1 MDPVPVEEDL
11 DAGALVDDPEMVR
24 RPLPYP
30 GGRRA
35 GEPAGGGEPVEGEFG
50 DPDCA
55 ALGVE
60 VGQDGSRRTVGGLA
74 GGVGGVG
81 RGLPVETV
89 EGLAVMAFDDG
100 KELEAWLE
108 NHHADTPG
116 IWLLLAKKDSGL
128 PSPTAEEIL
137 DGTLVYGWITGK
149 RMARDERTY
158 LQKITPRR
166 PRSLWSQV
174 NVRQVEALTAAG
186 RMREP
191 GLAEVRAA
199 RADGRWE
206 AAYPSQKDAT
216 VPDDLAAALAA
227 DPTAAAAFDALGKTD
242 RYLVIVSLWQAR
254 TAKTRVAR
262 LERAVAALAA
272 GERPR

>member
-1 MDPVPVEEDL
+1 MET
-11 DAGALVDDPEMVR
+11 VD
-24 RPLPYP
+24 
-30 GGRRA
+30 
-35 GEPAGGGEPVEGEFG
+35 
-50 DPDCA
+50 
-55 ALGVE
+55 
-60 VGQDGSRRTVGGLA
+60 
-74 GGVGGVG
+74 
-81 RGLPVETV
+81 TV
-89 EGLAVMAFDDG
+89 EGLAVIAFDDG
-100 KELEAWLE
+100 TEMEAWLE
-108 NHHADTPG
+108 KHHGDTPG
-116 IWLLLAKKDSGL
+116 IWLLLAKKGTDL
-128 PSPTAEEIL
+128 PSPTADEIL

-149 RMARDERTY
+149 RITRDERTY

-216 VPDDLAAALAA
+216 VPDDLAEALAA
-227 DPTAAAAFDALGKTD
+227 DPRASAAFDALGKTD
-242 RYLVIVSLWQAR
+242 RYLVILSLWQAR
-254 TAKTRVAR
+254 TAKTRAAR
-262 LERAVAALAA
+262 LARAVAALSA

>member
-1 MDPVPVEEDL
+1 
-11 DAGALVDDPEMVR
+11 
-24 RPLPYP
+24 
-30 GGRRA
+30 
-35 GEPAGGGEPVEGEFG
+35 
-50 DPDCA
+50 
-55 ALGVE
+55 
-60 VGQDGSRRTVGGLA
+60 
-74 GGVGGVG
+74 
-81 RGLPVETV
+81 
-89 EGLAVMAFDDG
+89 MAFDDG

>member
-1 MDPVPVEEDL
+1 M
-11 DAGALVDDPEMVR
+11 
-24 RPLPYP
+24 
-30 GGRRA
+30 
-35 GEPAGGGEPVEGEFG
+35 
-50 DPDCA
+50 
-55 ALGVE
+55 
-60 VGQDGSRRTVGGLA
+60 
-74 GGVGGVG
+74 
-81 RGLPVETV
+81 ETV
-89 EGLAVMAFDDG
+89 EGLAVMAFG
-100 KELEAWLE
+100 GGGELEAWLE
-108 NHHADTPG
+108 KHHGDTPG
-116 IWLLLAKKDSGL
+116 IWLLLGRKGSDV
-128 PSPTAEEIL
+128 PSPSAEEIL
-137 DGTLVYGWITGK
+137 DGTLAYGWITGK
-149 RMARDERTY
+149 RRARDERSY

-227 DPTAAAAFDALGKTD
+227 EPGAAEAFGALGRTE
-242 RYLVIVSLWQAR
+242 RYLVILSLWQAR
-254 TAKTRVAR
+254 TAKTRTAR

-272 GERPR
+272 GERPK

>member
-1 MDPVPVEEDL
+1 MET
-11 DAGALVDDPEMVR
+11 VD
-24 RPLPYP
+24 
-30 GGRRA
+30 
-35 GEPAGGGEPVEGEFG
+35 
-50 DPDCA
+50 
-55 ALGVE
+55 
-60 VGQDGSRRTVGGLA
+60 
-74 GGVGGVG
+74 
-81 RGLPVETV
+81 TV
-89 EGLAVMAFDDG
+89 EGLAVIAFDDG
-100 KELEAWLE
+100 TEMEAWLE
-108 NHHADTPG
+108 KHHGDTPG
-116 IWLLLAKKDSGL
+116 IWLLLAKKGTDL
-128 PSPTAEEIL
+128 PSPTADEIL

-149 RMARDERTY
+149 RIARDERTY

-216 VPDDLAAALAA
+216 VPADLADALAA
-227 DPTAAAAFDALGKTD
+227 DPRASAAFEALGKTD
-242 RYLVIVSLWQAR
+242 RYLVILSLWQAR
-254 TAKTRVAR
+254 TAKTRAAR
-262 LERAVAALAA
+262 LTRAVAALSA

>member
-1 MDPVPVEEDL
+1 M
-11 DAGALVDDPEMVR
+11 
-24 RPLPYP
+24 
-30 GGRRA
+30 
-35 GEPAGGGEPVEGEFG
+35 
-50 DPDCA
+50 
-55 ALGVE
+55 
-60 VGQDGSRRTVGGLA
+60 QT
-74 GGVGGVG
+74 
-81 RGLPVETV
+81 VETV
-89 EGLAVMAFDDG
+89 EGLAVIAFDGG

-108 NHHADTPG
+108 EHHGDTPG
-116 IWLLLAKKDSGL
+116 IWLLLAKKGTDL
-128 PSPTAEEIL
+128 PSPTADELL

-149 RMARDERTY
+149 RIGRDERTY

-216 VPDDLAAALAA
+216 VPDDLAEALAA
-227 DPTAAAAFDALGKTD
+227 DPRASAAFEALGKTD
-242 RYLVIVSLWQAR
+242 RYLVILSLWQAR
-254 TAKTRVAR
+254 TAKTRAAR
-262 LERAVAALAA
+262 LARAMAALAA
-272 GERPR
+272 DGPS

>member
-1 MDPVPVEEDL
+1 M
-11 DAGALVDDPEMVR
+11 
-24 RPLPYP
+24 
-30 GGRRA
+30 
-35 GEPAGGGEPVEGEFG
+35 
-50 DPDCA
+50 
-55 ALGVE
+55 
-60 VGQDGSRRTVGGLA
+60 
-74 GGVGGVG
+74 
-81 RGLPVETV
+81 ETV
-89 EGLAVMAFDDG
+89 EGLAVMAFGDG

-108 NHHADTPG
+108 SHHADTPG

-227 DPTAAAAFDALGKTD
+227 DPAAAAAFDALGKTD

-254 TAKTRVAR
+254 TAKTRAAR
-262 LERAVAALAA
+262 LERAVAALTA

>member
-1 MDPVPVEEDL
+1 M
-11 DAGALVDDPEMVR
+11 
-24 RPLPYP
+24 
-30 GGRRA
+30 
-35 GEPAGGGEPVEGEFG
+35 
-50 DPDCA
+50 
-55 ALGVE
+55 
-60 VGQDGSRRTVGGLA
+60 
-74 GGVGGVG
+74 
-81 RGLPVETV
+81 ETV
-89 EGLAVMAFDDG
+89 EGLAVMAFG
-100 KELEAWLE
+100 GGEELEAWLE
-108 NHHADTPG
+108 KHHGDTPG
-116 IWLLLAKKDSGL
+116 LWLLLGRKGSDV
-128 PSPTAEEIL
+128 PSPSAEEIL
-137 DGTLVYGWITGK
+137 DGTLAYGWITGK
-149 RMARDERTY
+149 RMARDERSY

-227 DPTAAAAFDALGKTD
+227 EPGAAEAFDALGRTE
-242 RYLVIVSLWQAR
+242 RYLVILSLWQAR
-254 TAKTRVAR
+254 TAKTRTAR

-272 GERPR
+272 GERP

>member
-1 MDPVPVEEDL
+1 ME
-11 DAGALVDDPEMVR
+11 
-24 RPLPYP
+24 
-30 GGRRA
+30 
-35 GEPAGGGEPVEGEFG
+35 
-50 DPDCA
+50 
-55 ALGVE
+55 
-60 VGQDGSRRTVGGLA
+60 T
-74 GGVGGVG
+74 
-81 RGLPVETV
+81 VETV
-89 EGLAVMAFDDG
+89 EGLAVIAFDDG

-108 NHHADTPG
+108 LHHGDTPG
-116 IWLLLAKKDSGL
+116 IWLLLAKKGADL
-128 PSPTAEEIL
+128 PSPTADEIL

-149 RMARDERTY
+149 RVGRDERTY

-216 VPDDLAAALAA
+216 VPDDLAEALAA
-227 DPTAAAAFDALGKTD
+227 DPRAAAAFEALGKTD
-242 RYLVIVSLWQAR
+242 RYLVILSLWQAR
-254 TAKTRVAR
+254 TAKTRAAR
-262 LERAVAALAA
+262 LARAVAALAA
-272 GERPR
+272 DGAP

>member
-1 MDPVPVEEDL
+1 M
-11 DAGALVDDPEMVR
+11 
-24 RPLPYP
+24 
-30 GGRRA
+30 
-35 GEPAGGGEPVEGEFG
+35 
-50 DPDCA
+50 
-55 ALGVE
+55 
-60 VGQDGSRRTVGGLA
+60 QT
-74 GGVGGVG
+74 
-81 RGLPVETV
+81 VETV
-89 EGLAVMAFDDG
+89 EGLAVIAFDGG

-108 NHHADTPG
+108 EHHGDTPG
-116 IWLLLAKKDSGL
+116 IWLLLAKKGTDL
-128 PSPTAEEIL
+128 PSPTADEIL

-149 RMARDERTY
+149 RIGRDERTY

-216 VPDDLAAALAA
+216 VPDDLAEALAA
-227 DPTAAAAFDALGKTD
+227 DPRASAAFEALGKTD
-242 RYLVIVSLWQAR
+242 RYLVILSLWQAR
-254 TAKTRVAR
+254 TAKTRAAR
-262 LERAVAALAA
+262 LARAMAALAA
-272 GERPR
+272 DGPS

>member
-1 MDPVPVEEDL
+1 
-11 DAGALVDDPEMVR
+11 
-24 RPLPYP
+24 
-30 GGRRA
+30 
-35 GEPAGGGEPVEGEFG
+35 
-50 DPDCA
+50 
-55 ALGVE
+55 
-60 VGQDGSRRTVGGLA
+60 
-74 GGVGGVG
+74 
-81 RGLPVETV
+81 
-89 EGLAVMAFDDG
+89 MAFGDG

-108 NHHADTPG
+108 AHHGDTPG
-116 IWLLLAKKDSGL
+116 IWLLLAKKGSEL
-128 PSPTAEEIL
+128 PSPTADEIL

-149 RMARDERTY
+149 RITRDERTY

-199 RADGRWE
+199 QRDGRWE

-227 DPTAAAAFDALGKTD
+227 APRAAAAFDALGKTD
-242 RYLVIVSLWQAR
+242 RYLVILGLWQAR
-254 TAKTRVAR
+254 TAKTRAAR
-262 LERAVAALAA
+262 LERAVAALSA
-272 GERPR
+272 GKGQP